1 MDKTNRRFA
10 SGFAMGFIAASL
22 LVGAG
27 VVLAVG
33 EIYTPTSNWIADIT
47 KYAPGSNDQVNVLA
61 DLQQGA
67 SEVMFDVGLRLNVLN
82 SAGKKQNWD
91 LVAHEADEIEESFD
105 RLMIT
110 RPDLSTDL
118 ENFITTRIDPLVAV
132 ATAPTPDKAAFKLAL
147 GNLVSSCT
155 GCHQLYG
162 EDAFV
167 VKLGKSALPLE

>member
-1 MDKTNRRFA
+1 MDKPKRRFA
-10 SGFAMGFIAASL
+10 SGFAMGFVAASL

-27 VVLAVG
+27 AVLAVG
-33 EIYTPTSNWIADIT
+33 EIYTPATNWIQNAL

-67 SEVMFDVGLRLNVLN
+67 AEVMFDVGLRLNVLN

-91 LVAHEADEIEESFD
+91 LVTHEAEEIEESFD

-118 ENFITTRIDPLVAV
+118 ENFITSRIDPLVAV
-132 ATAPTPDKAAFKLAL
+132 ASAPAPDKAAFKTAL
-147 GNLVSSCT
+147 GTLVASCT

-167 VKLGKSALPLE
+167 VKLGKSALPLQ